1 VAVLLVLLHHAFADA
16 GALEPL
22 LRPLRMAG
30 WAGVALFF
38 VLSGYLVTS
47 ALVAESE
54 REGRV
59 EVGRHLARRLARL
72 LPPLAVLWVVTLGVR
87 TLIHAPL
94 PWNRVLGEV
103 LMLQDHL
110 GRMWLHTWSLA
121 VEWHFCLVLPALTWL
136 PARAR
141 LPLLAAVVVGSPLL
155 RAVAFRPPAGEE
167 PLPFATLL
175 RLDALALGA
184 AFALLAPEGIRR
196 GRAWLA
202 ALGLVGLLPLCLR
215 APGTSAGSAA
225 WKPSLAALSGAAL
238 PAACAAPAVLPAWA
252 RPLRQVGRRPCSL
265 YLWHV
270 PEWTWGTAAL
280 RVLTGTEPSGAGC
293 CSATSLPRSRWVGSW
308 RRRWSSRRSAGGR
321 CAGPVCRRQGLPGPA
336 PGSRWRKVHGAPWT
350 SPSSS

>member
-1 VAVLLVLLHHAFADA
+1 MTPRPWLDVLRGGAVLLVLLHHAFAEA

-22 LRPLRMAG
+22 LRTLRTAG
-30 WAGVALFF
+30 WAGVELFF

-54 REGRV
+54 QEGRV
-59 EVGRHLARRLARL
+59 NVGRHLARRLARL
-72 LPPLAVLWVVTLGVR
+72 LPPLAVLWLVTLGVR
-87 TLIHAPL
+87 ALVHAPL

-103 LMLQDHL
+103 LMLQNHL

-121 VEWHFCLVLPALTWL
+121 VEWHFYLVLPALTWL

-155 RAVAFRPPAGEE
+155 RALAFCPSAGEE

-184 AFALLAPEGIRR
+184 AFALVAPGGVVR

-202 ALGLVGLLPLCLR
+202 VLGVGGLVPLSLF
-215 APGTSAGSAA
+215 APGTPHAGAA
-225 WKPSLAALSGAAL
+225 WMPSLAALSGVAL
-238 PAACAAPAVLPAWA
+238 LAACAAPGALPAWA
-252 RPLRQVGRRPCSL
+252 VPLQQVGRRAYSL

-270 PEWTWGTAAL
+270 PVWVWGTASL
-280 RVLTGTEPSGAGC
+280 RALTGAEPSGAGLLLGYL
-293 CSATSLPRSRWVGSW
+293 AVSLAAGWLMAEAVERPALRW
-308 RRRWSSRRSAGGR
+308 RAARWPGVQAGGT
-321 CAGPVCRRQGLPGPA
+321 A
-336 PGSRWRKVHGAPWT
+336 GSRDGPTVA
-350 SPSSS
+350 